1 VSTVRTLRAE
11 LSKLARRPA
20 AYVLLAAAVVLSQ
33 VFGYLIPYLAYRSG
47 SSGQDGGS
55 PAQQL
60 ASTLPD
66 QVVVNT
72 IAATPVFAGALA
84 LVFGALVTGSEFG
97 WGTVKTLLLQG
108 PRRVSVLLGQ
118 LLAVAVSVAVGVLAM
133 FASCV
138 ASSAAVALVEEQ
150 PLQWPPLGELASGLG
165 AGMAVMVMWALL
177 GAALGFLLRGTA
189 LAIGLGVVWVLGVE
203 NLVSAVAGS
212 VFSALEPLR
221 DVLPGV
227 SAGSLVGWALPGDPA
242 LAPGVS
248 STVEPARAA
257 VTVLAYVLVAVLAT
271 VLAGQ
276 RRDVA

>member
-1 VSTVRTLRAE
+1 MSTNRALRAE

-20 AYVLLAAAVVLSQ
+20 VYVLLGAAVLLSQ

-47 SSGQDGGS
+47 STGQDGAS

-72 IAATPVFAGALA
+72 VAATPVFAGALA
-84 LVFGALVTGSEFG
+84 LVFGAVVTGSEFG
-97 WGTVKTLLLQG
+97 WGTVKTLFLQG
-108 PRRVSVLLGQ
+108 PRRTSVLGGQ
-118 LLAVAVSVAVGVLAM
+118 LLAVVVSTAVGVLVM
-133 FASCV
+133 CASCA
-138 ASSAAVALVEEQ
+138 ASATVVALVEDQ
-150 PLQWPPLGELASGLG
+150 PLRWPPVEELASGLG
-165 AGMAVMVMWALL
+165 AGALVMTMWALL
-177 GAALGFLLRGTA
+177 GAALGFVLRGTA

-212 VFSALEPLR
+212 VLAELEPLR

-227 SAGSLVGWALPGDPA
+227 SAGSLVASTLPDGSG

-248 STVEPARAA
+248 TAVEPGRAV
-257 VTVLAYVLVAVLAT
+257 VTVMAYLLLAVVAT